1 MLVTDIRTHI
11 RCSGMKMDKNTF
23 IAFLI
28 DSGYQDINEDAIK
41 SRWEKLYGNIEEY
54 ELKRMH
60 KSHIKI
66 KSSAK
71 TKNAYIRSY
80 FYHDAEDWLELF
92 VCISMNSELLKDD
105 SFEKKINTLAETV
118 EGSRSK

>member
-1 MLVTDIRTHI
+1 
-11 RCSGMKMDKNTF
+11 
-23 IAFLI
+23 
-28 DSGYQDINEDAIK
+28 
-41 SRWEKLYGNIEEY
+41 
-54 ELKRMH
+54 MH

-66 KSSAK
+66 MASAK

-118 EGSRSK
+118 EGSPSK